1 MSLPVTTTHVTV
13 GDAAERRDPERWAL
27 IVALRNTDGG
37 APPGFVLAR
46 EGDDGPLHLPEVA
59 APGPDGALA
68 EVVADVVRARLGVEP
83 DSDAVPSPERRPRR
97 VARWREG
104 HIGTGWVRA
113 VTVTVSAKLDPNLAP
128 TVVEVLPLEEAEAA
142 LATSLDRALLRD
154 GAALIE
160 D

>member
-1 MSLPVTTTHVTV
+1 MTTTHATA
-13 GDAAERRDPERWAL
+13 GDAAEPRDPERWAL
-27 IVALRNTDGG
+27 VVCLWDTDGG
-37 APPGFVLAR
+37 APPGFVLVR
-46 EGDDGPLHLPEVA
+46 EGEDEPLRLLDMVP
-59 APGPDGALA
+59 PGPDESVTEA
-68 EVVADVVRARLGVEP
+68 VADVMQAWVGVEP
-83 DSDAVPSPERRPRR
+83 DSDPAPSPERRPRR

-113 VTVTVSAKLDPNLAP
+113 VAVTVSAALDPSPPLTA
-128 TVVEVLPLEEAEAA
+128 VEVLPLEEAAAA

>member
-1 MSLPVTTTHVTV
+1 M
-13 GDAAERRDPERWAL
+13 RDTSE
-27 IVALRNTDGG
+27 GG
-37 APPGFVLAR
+37 SPRFVLVR
-46 EGDDGPLHLPEVA
+46 EGEDGPLRLLDVA
-59 APGPDGALA
+59 APTSGAAVA
-68 EVVADVVRARLGVEP
+68 EVVADVVRSTLGVEP
-83 DSDAVPSPERRPRR
+83 DSDAVPAPERRPRR

-113 VTVTVSAKLDPNLAP
+113 VALTVSAELDPSPLLTA
-128 TVVEVLPLEEAEAA
+128 VEVLPVDEAKAA